1 MHLSFK
7 DLLHIFFPER
17 CVVCDKQLLKNEKII
32 CITCRHDLPLT
43 GFTYEPDNEMERS
56 FTGRLKI
63 VSATALVYFYKK
75 GIVQKLIHKLKYQ
88 GHQEIGKFF
97 GDWLGI
103 EIKSSDRFK
112 GLEVIVPVPLHPKKL
127 KQRTYNQVS
136 EFGKSLSEILEI
148 PFEEDL
154 LIRNI
159 YTETQ
164 TYKHRTDRF
173 QNTKNI
179 FGLNNSEA
187 YQGKHILLIDDV
199 LTTGATL
206 EACCY
211 ELERIPGIRISI
223 ATMAYTP

>member
-1 MHLSFK
+1 MYLSIK

-17 CVVCDKQLLKNEKII
+17 CVVCDEQLLKNEKTI
-32 CITCRHDLPLT
+32 CITCRDDLPLT
-43 GFTYEPDNEMERS
+43 GFAYESDNEMERS
-56 FTGRLKI
+56 FTGRSKI

-88 GHQEIGKFF
+88 GRQEIGKFF
-97 GDWLGI
+97 GDWLGN
-103 EIKSSDRFK
+103 EIKSSKKFK

-148 PFEEDL
+148 PFAEDL
-154 LIRNI
+154 LKRNI

-206 EACCY
+206 EACCN
-211 ELERIPGIRISI
+211 ELEKIPGVRISI